1 MGIDQTKLQQFMDK
15 AVLDVG
21 ATASAALV
29 IIGDKLGLY
38 KTLAESGPLTS
49 LELSKKTGTSER
61 YVREWLANQAAGGYI
76 MYNSKDRNYF
86 LTEEQSFALAKED
99 SPVFLPGAFQV
110 MTSIIKDEPKI
121 TNAFLTGKGV
131 DWGDH
136 NQDLFDGTE
145 RFFKPMYLAN
155 LTTKWIPSL
164 DGVEDILK
172 RGAKVADIGC
182 GHGSSTILMA
192 KTYPNSTFVGFDYH
206 KPSVEKARENAEK
219 AGVINRVKFE
229 LASSTNFPG
238 NDYDLVTFFDCLHD
252 MGDPV
257 GAMTRTKKSLK
268 KEGVLLLVEPFANDK
283 LEDNLNPVG
292 RICYAASTMVCV
304 PASLAH
310 NGPALGAQAGEE
322 RLKKVVV
329 AGGFTRFRRATQTPF
344 NLVFEAKP

>member
-1 MGIDQTKLQQFMDK
+1 MNVDQTKLQQFMDK
-15 AVLDVG
+15 AVIDVG

-38 KTLAESGPLTS
+38 KALAESGPLTS
-49 LELSKKTGTSER
+49 SELSKKTGTSER

-76 MYNSKDRNYF
+76 MYDQKDGKYF
-86 LTEEQSFALAKED
+86 LTEEQAFALAKED

-164 DGVEDILK
+164 EGVEDLLK

-229 LASSTNFPG
+229 LASSTDFPG

-257 GAMTRTKKSLK
+257 GAMTHTKKSLK

-292 RICYAASTMVCV
+292 RICYAASTMICV